1 MEARRRQRGRGA
13 PPGKRAEDGGGR
25 SEVVHVE
32 AAEPHCGEW
41 TESGGRRASGGAPK
55 ASRGR
60 AHGECRRGWR
70 AAFTR
75 QTKQA
80 RGLVSEWD
88 NEDWVLESLLDPIF
102 ITTILLFLASQPILE
117 RLLEML
123 LKISHVNL
131 ISPRIFPPFI
141 IPTKLS
147 FDYFTVYIDS
157 LKSITHHK

>member
-1 MEARRRQRGRGA
+1 M
-13 PPGKRAEDGGGR
+13 
-25 SEVVHVE
+25 VHAE
-32 AAEPHCGEW
+32 AAEPHGGEW
-41 TESGGRRASGGAPK
+41 TESGGRRANKRRAEELRKHRAGGRTGNA
-55 ASRGR
+55 GGD
-60 AHGECRRGWR
+60 GELRSPG
-70 AAFTR
+70 
-75 QTKQA
+75 KQSKR

-88 NEDWVLESLLDPIF
+88 NETGFWILESLLDPIF

-123 LKISHVNL
+123 LKISHMNL